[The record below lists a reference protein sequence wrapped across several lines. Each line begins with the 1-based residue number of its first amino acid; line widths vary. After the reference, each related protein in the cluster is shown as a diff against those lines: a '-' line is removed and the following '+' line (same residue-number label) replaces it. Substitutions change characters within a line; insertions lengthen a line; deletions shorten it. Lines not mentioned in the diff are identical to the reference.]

1 MGIPG
6 FIGEISVAGYYNC
19 CGSKIIHSLVYHSD
33 LVAWILI
40 RAAILA
46 TWGNGSLQYICT
58 NKQKRIENALI
69 GNGFKLVQKV
79 RNPKTGRCL
88 LLYVYNQK
96 WAGNYQQGDDKIKCL
111 ACDCILSDR
120 EATRRFID
128 SKEFVDLC
136 DGCIKE
142 LPEDLRFSE
151 NLQLDDDLMEK

>member
-1 MGIPG
+1 MRDDKSIRILGEYALKNGFLLQIPDCHYLEGEETRGIDLEVD
-6 FIGEISVAGYYNC
+6 FENEKTCHNNDIGEISVAGYYNC

-96 WAGNYQQGDDKIKCL
+96 
-111 ACDCILSDR
+111 
-120 EATRRFID
+120 
-128 SKEFVDLC
+128 
-136 DGCIKE
+136 
-142 LPEDLRFSE
+142 
-151 NLQLDDDLMEK
+151 